1 MVQMVDIYSIKL
13 VFIELNSV
21 LKYTQGEIG
30 TILISTNLQFVYQ
43 NEDLP
48 QISLVFVMITR
59 ELLINLLWNLPQITW
74 VSITQIKLSHI
85 VTKLRKLSGLTYLLC
100 FFFPGVEKCK
110 EIKFIRQNFAHLFK
124 SNYIMFG
131 ACIRAFELVNQ
142 LDNWKKSTN

>member
-48 QISLVFVMITR
+48 QISLVFVMITC
-59 ELLINLLWNLPQITW
+59 ELLINLL
-74 VSITQIKLSHI
+74 
-85 VTKLRKLSGLTYLLC
+85 
-100 FFFPGVEKCK
+100 
-110 EIKFIRQNFAHLFK
+110 
-124 SNYIMFG
+124 
-131 ACIRAFELVNQ
+131 
-142 LDNWKKSTN
+142 